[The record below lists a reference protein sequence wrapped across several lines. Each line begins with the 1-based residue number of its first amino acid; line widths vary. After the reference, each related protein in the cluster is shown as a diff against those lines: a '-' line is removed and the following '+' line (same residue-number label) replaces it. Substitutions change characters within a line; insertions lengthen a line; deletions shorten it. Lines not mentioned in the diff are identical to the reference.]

1 MKKVTVEEFQKLRV
15 HNQNVMAKT
24 SGTLDKKDVRDM
36 YERSMDA
43 FGDQIVQTRMGR
55 LQDAYGRNIAPYDV
69 SLDEA
74 LKVFYGVDM
83 LTYMKQMDIHMGTD
97 TLASAAKR
105 FGNDN
110 LTNFG
115 LTGLLVKHSE
125 FDGLNNTGDINTSH
139 RFIIPELIMAAI
151 RTDYEHT
158 SMYRNWIATEQNI
171 SQMKITMPII
181 KRGSAT
187 PRKLGEGESIPFGT
201 VRFGQKEAT
210 VYKIGIGFKITDE
223 LVEQSSL
230 NMLFNFL
237 GEVGT
242 DMSIGAD
249 VEAINILINGEQSDA
264 SESAPVVGVGSTV
277 TGYTYKDLKRVVAR
291 MERLKR
297 NVTRVITGET
307 DGLDIALL
315 EEFKGFAG
323 DTKLGNINGILAKI
337 LTLAND
343 IWIMPSNQVMLLD
356 PNKAMAKLKY
366 RGMKTE
372 TRRNP
377 QNQEEELFVSDHIGF
392 AILRRDARVILD
404 KSVTYNATAGQT
416 GGFPTYM
423 DVDARINNA
432 FKNLQGI

>member
-1 MKKVTVEEFQKLRV
+1 MKKVTVEEFKKLRV
-15 HNQNVMAKT
+15 HNANVMDKKT
-24 SGTLDKKDVRDM
+24 GTLDKKDVRDM

-43 FGDQIVQTRMGR
+43 FVNQIVQTRMGR
-55 LQDAYGRNIAPYDV
+55 LQDNFGRNIAPYDL

-74 LKVFYGVDM
+74 LSAFYGINM

-110 LTNFG
+110 LTSFG
-115 LTGLLVKHSE
+115 LDGLLVKHSE
-125 FDGLNNTGDINTSH
+125 FDGLNTTGDINTAH

-151 RTDYEHT
+151 RTDYEHS

-171 SQMKITMPII
+171 TQMKITMPII
-181 KRGSAT
+181 KRGAAT

-230 NMLFNFL
+230 NMLFTFL

-249 VEAINILINGEQSDA
+249 VEAVNVLINGEQSDA
-264 SESAPVVGVGSTV
+264 SESAPVVGVDA
-277 TGYTYKDLKRVVAR
+277 TGTGFTYKDLKRVVAR

-297 NVTRVITGET
+297 NVTRVITGED

-315 EEFKGFAG
+315 DEFKGFSG

-337 LTLAND
+337 LSLAND
-343 IWIMPSNQVMLLD
+343 IWVMPSNQIMVLS
-356 PNKAMAKLKY
+356 PTKAMAKLKY

-392 AILRRDARVILD
+392 AMLRRDARVIVD
-404 KSVTYNATAGQT
+404 KSVTYDPVAGQT
-416 GGFPTYM
+416 GGFPLYM

-432 FKNLQGI
+432 FKNIQGN